1 MMTQGQETSRWRRDP
16 VRHARADNKAA
27 CDSTSVLV
35 NLNILE
41 HFLLLASSSLDYR
54 MIYSALL
61 FCASQQKWRIT
72 SKWEAGSCKNSFLFF
87 SKLVAG
93 RLVTILYTIWLQVN
107 LSQISVAQKP
117 PSIWRS
123 ERIWASVGQ
132 ESIPWIMAPFYQ
144 PPFFD
149 RHRPENVFHV
159 WVREGGIWS
168 SRLLF
173 MPHVCRWEPC
183 EDFRFGYNWIKLRS
197 WP

>member
-41 HFLLLASSSLDYR
+41 HFLLLAASLDYR

-61 FCASQQKWRIT
+61 FLCIPAKMTHHLEMGSRLMQKLF
-72 SKWEAGSCKNSFLFF
+72 FLF

-93 RLVTILYTIWLQVN
+93 RLVTILCTIWLQVN

-144 PPFFD
+144 PPFFGQAQA
-149 RHRPENVFHV
+149 RKCLSCL
-159 WVREGGIWS
+159 G
-168 SRLLF
+168 
-173 MPHVCRWEPC
+173 
-183 EDFRFGYNWIKLRS
+183 
-197 WP
+197 

>member
-1 MMTQGQETSRWRRDP
+1 MF
-16 VRHARADNKAA
+16 A
-27 CDSTSVLV
+27 SVLSEA
-35 NLNILE
+35 LCIGL
-41 HFLLLASSSLDYR
+41 FLLAHEAKRKSLLLWLSARFWHDDPGSRDEPVEKRPSSSCQSWQQSCLWQHVCFGQSKHLGTFSSSSFFSLDYR

-72 SKWEAGSCKNSFLFF
+72 WKWEAGSCKNSFLFF

-93 RLVTILYTIWLQVN
+93 RLVTILCTIWLQVN

-144 PPFFD
+144 PP
-149 RHRPENVFHV
+149 
-159 WVREGGIWS
+159 
-168 SRLLF
+168 LF
-173 MPHVCRWEPC
+173 WQAQARKCLSC
-183 EDFRFGYNWIKLRS
+183 LG
-197 WP
+197 